1 MVKNLPAV
9 QETQAQSLGQ
19 EDPLEKAMA
28 IHSSILAW
36 KSHGQGS
43 LAVCSPWGH
52 KESDTTEQ
60 LTNRCC
66 RAHHHVND
74 RLGPGV
80 RQLRVERAVVN
91 CRGRALCEATQL
103 QPVSPCGNVG
113 SVLSN
118 RPSFQDKPEIWMLA
132 KISQFFKP
140 WESQRKHVC
149 QLM

>member
-1 MVKNLPAV
+1 M
-9 QETQAQSLGQ
+9 QETKEAQVQSLGQ
-19 EDPLEKAMA
+19 EIPWRR
-28 IHSSILAW
+28 AW
-36 KSHGQGS
+36 QPTPGLLPGESHGQRS
-43 LAVCSPWGH
+43 LAGYNPWGH
-52 KESDTTEQ
+52 KESDTTKQ

-74 RLGPGV
+74 RLDPGV
-80 RQLRVERAVVN
+80 RQLRVERAIVN
-91 CRGRALCEATQL
+91 CRGRALCETTQL